1 MNAIKF
7 TKPDTSKLSE
17 KEVNI
22 TKILWRM
29 PIVRVGDKEKIR
41 LMKVMNSHKPI
52 TCAFRSWEFCENS
65 YLPQNKTHSW
75 KVKTTNKL
83 EKPLVSQHFRR
94 KQTRK
99 ICGVE

>member
-17 KEVNI
+17 NKVNI

-41 LMKVMNSHKPI
+41 MMKVMNSHKHI
-52 TCAFRSWEFCENS
+52 TCAFRSWEFCEYP

-75 KVKTTNKL
+75 KVNTTNRL
-83 EKPLVSQHFRR
+83 EEPLVVNTFGENGRE
-94 KQTRK
+94 K
-99 ICGVE
+99 CGVE